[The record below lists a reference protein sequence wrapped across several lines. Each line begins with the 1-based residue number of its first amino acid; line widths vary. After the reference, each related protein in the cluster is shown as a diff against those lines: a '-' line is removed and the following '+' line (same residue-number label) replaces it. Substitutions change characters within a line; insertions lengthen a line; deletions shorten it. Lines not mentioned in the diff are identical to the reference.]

1 MGSCTKPEVQLLKVV
16 EAQWRSDNDHE
27 RGEEVHV
34 AEAMGG
40 QAVLKPGAVLSDRE
54 DGKWEHGAGG
64 CGWTAEKEEREATE
78 GGRQAGAE

>member
-1 MGSCTKPEVQLLKVV
+1 MGSCTKPEVQLLEVV

-34 AEAMGG
+34 AGAMGG
-40 QAVLKPGAVLSDRE
+40 QAVSSNDRE